1 MPYDELGNYIQG
13 DEPSVD
19 QMKYALAQRG
29 SMPLRNGSDVPYLA
43 SEVPSISVPAQSK
56 APPRPASSAT
66 NIVQALADKFG
77 ITAIPQSILSMAS
90 GLTSIPV
97 SSAYGVYKGVTS
109 PNFGTQ
115 AGVEEGRQASE
126 RLQQAMTYEPT
137 SQASKDINE
146 SLAKALE
153 ASKLPPYIGGI
164 PRARPILTPN
174 DVRVM
179 GANAKRVA
187 GEVGDIKADFVN
199 AQSGIRRENV
209 FGEPTL
215 GVKAQGAVESVAP
228 VIYPKIEQFMENIG
242 GLKRIDVG
250 QKAKNYSKASEEIFK
265 REFTTARRAGQSVDE
280 ANITA
285 WKASQLDDV
294 PEGAPGSLGT
304 RYLPMTDRLVQESML
319 GELEFEPKAT
329 PRRSAPK
336 DLLKTADALSMEN
349 FGTTFDNLTPEQKVQ
364 LRDYALALRTVG
376 KSANLPAALEAY
388 PELAGYRYEYTPTRS
403 KIAGG
408 FGRQSKSITVES
420 PKREAAGSTIHELT
434 HAIQEIE
441 GLPQGANTAMFDL
454 TTAQGRKYQ
463 KYVGELQDE
472 KEALFHAG
480 FIQKKANEF
489 GIPLDEYIKQNNAEI
504 DSLFQKEK
512 KSITSREANVLNRM
526 DELALKHTPEELE
539 AMMKDLQSKIDKN
552 PRNPFYAYKQVFG
565 EAHARNAERRSKIPF
580 NLRREIFP
588 ESTLDVPRSELRYSD
603 VQAEG
608 PDLQLKVDEKP
619 KRQSKAEAEALGLYH
634 PVGGGVKLKRP
645 ISEMDIQTMDNPDMP
660 LKPRKELSPEEMV
673 GGAIIPL
680 SMDLSSAGKIIT
692 GVGGKELIVPVKTQG
707 GYQFMQWN
715 GDSWSSLPNVSK
727 RIGNQI
733 QTAREMEGVDPDKI
747 FGVTKTMSP
756 TAVDFNHMTTE
767 VLLNQFD
774 PTTIPKPIAKS
785 FNTLVRDQ
793 GVKNQ
798 KTGVINYPFKTF
810 EGIETP
816 EGRAQLLEISNWGGE
831 LRKNMINK
839 MSLKDFREAGFPD
852 VAEARAAVSAPEL
865 LDQPIGMI
873 GHGITRFD
881 PSGELN
887 LDPAD
892 PHYTYTAN
900 IKGHP
905 TMGAYAGAF
914 KTPVSN
920 EVAFKPYFDE
930 RRALNRL
937 QSADDRAFTMS
948 MPIQKTNQEWLDTVM
963 AEMDAQDRAI
973 KEGLTMDEA
982 RLAIMRKEEEPK
994 QLSPKDDVGFYSN
1007 VQKAALNLKRQSGN
1021 GQAYMNDIKKQAG
1034 VHSDELEAMG
1044 LPEFLDSKKSFTTKE
1059 VQDFIRKNRL
1069 RITQTNF
1076 SESGQDYQDN
1086 LIAKIL
1092 NEQGFDFEHA
1102 PRDVINEA
1110 TVKARQIM
1118 REKRANG
1125 TLMEYDDPDNPA
1137 ENKVLYGPDEYEEYM
1152 TPGGRNYREL
1162 ILQSPKKA
1170 SIKVEAPDV
1179 EGATLKKKQEAGN
1192 RVSAIIYDKDG
1203 NEIGSVYNLMPSGSD
1218 KNDIETWAQNQKHL
1232 KQKEADST
1240 MKFTDGHYNAYPNTL
1255 LNLRLQDFFD
1265 VEGKKGTLI
1274 DELQSDWHQ
1283 KGRDKGYYKQP
1294 ANIPKA
1300 PKVTGQMMT
1309 VKEFADKAGID
1320 VNEYVA
1326 HRNAM
1331 QQDLGH
1337 PLIDADSKL
1346 AVLLD
1351 NDKPAVARIAMR
1363 SNGHEISEERLAKM
1377 VKDRQHGANKIAQD
1391 ALQRSFIEANASGKV
1406 ADAPYK
1412 ERWHE
1417 LGIKKAV
1424 LEGIK
1429 RGDDRIYLPVGKD
1442 VSDRYD
1448 LSKQVKELTY
1458 ANKKNGN
1465 FLINAL
1471 DNNGR
1476 PAIVKEV
1483 TEKELPDLVGKDLA
1497 NKIIADSKVNLFG
1510 NTYSGLDLKVGG
1522 EGMKKYYDEV
1532 YPAVLKKLA
1541 KQYGGKFGETE
1552 IEVGNPV
1559 FHVID
1564 QSGNRLTASGFVG
1577 QEHAIKSLE
1586 KGISKGEFPE
1596 NSTIEQVNNTRKV
1609 RYYEPSDEAK
1619 IKIQGGIAM
1628 KDGGAVHMREGGINL
1643 PEMDYQEERKPFIP
1657 PAMVLPYSG
1666 QGTTGARIMKGIP
1679 ISNKGAINLMADIAH
1694 SQTGSGTN
1702 YNVREAGI
1710 GYSHKVGPGYL
1721 GGNISHRPDS
1731 KENRFGLMYAIPM
1744 AEGGKPLTP
1753 YEQFKI
1759 QHEEMIRQG
1768 KEDIANRNKY
1778 DPYKGS
1784 GKPVPT
1790 TRSSGSA
1797 GIVPSIEPSGS
1808 GSPSLLNPLNR
1819 KNGGDVNL
1827 DAMRYALTK
1836 GK

>member
-1 MPYDELGNYIQG
+1 
-13 DEPSVD
+13 
-19 QMKYALAQRG
+19 MKYALAQRG

-43 SEVPSISVPAQSK
+43 SEVSSMSVPAQPK
-56 APPRPASSAT
+56 APPRPTSSAT

-77 ITAIPQSILSMAS
+77 ITAIPQSILSLAS
-90 GLTSIPV
+90 GIGSIPI
-97 SSAYGVYKGVTS
+97 SSAYGIYKGVTS

-199 AQSGIRRENV
+199 AQSGIRRQNI
-209 FGEPTL
+209 FDEPTL
-215 GVKAQGAVESVAP
+215 GVKAERVASELGDTLARSETFNKVADFVYP
-228 VIYPKIEQFMENIG
+228 V
-242 GLKRIDVG
+242 KRIDVG
-250 QKAKNYSKASEEIFK
+250 QKAKNYSKASEDIFK
-265 REFTTARRAGQSVDE
+265 REFTVARQSGKTVDE

-285 WKASQLDDV
+285 WRASQLDDV

-329 PRRSAPK
+329 PRKSAPK
-336 DLLKTADALSMEN
+336 DLLKTANDLSMEN
-349 FGTTFDNLTPEQKVQ
+349 FGTKYENLTPEQKVQ

-388 PELAGYRYEYTPTRS
+388 PEIADYRFEYKPTRD
-403 KIAGG
+403 KVAGG
-408 FGRQSKSITVES
+408 FGRTTKAISVES
-420 PKREAAGSTIHELT
+420 PKREAAKSTIHELQ
-434 HAIQEIE
+434 HGINDIE

-463 KYVGELQDE
+463 DYVGKLQDE
-472 KEALFHAG
+472 KEALMHAG
-480 FIQKKANEF
+480 FIQKKATEF
-489 GIPLDEYIKQNNAEI
+489 GLPLEEYIKQNNAEI

-512 KSITSREANVLNRM
+512 KGITSREANVLNRM
-526 DELALKHTPEELE
+526 DELAMKYTPEELD
-539 AMMKDLQSKIDKN
+539 AMMVDLQSKIAKN
-552 PRNPFYAYKQVFG
+552 PRNPYKAYLQVFG
-565 EAHARNAERRSKIPF
+565 EAHARNAERRSKMPF
-580 NLRREIFP
+580 NLRRETFP

-645 ISEMDIQTMDNPDMP
+645 ISEMDIQIMDNPDMP

-692 GVGGKELIVPVKTQG
+692 GVGGNKLILPVKTQG

-715 GDSWSSLPNVSK
+715 GDAWSSLPNVSK

-756 TAVDFNHMTTE
+756 TGVDFNHMTTE

-774 PTTIPKPIAKS
+774 PTTIPKPVARN
-785 FNTLVRDQ
+785 FNTLMRDQ

-798 KTGVINYPFKTF
+798 KTGVINYPFKSF

-865 LDQPIGMI
+865 LDQPIGMM
-873 GHGITRFD
+873 GHGIARFD

-905 TMGAYAGAF
+905 TKGGYAGAF

-920 EVAFKPYFDE
+920 EIAFKNYFDT
-930 RRALNRL
+930 RRALDKPK
-937 QSADDRAFTMS
+937 SSDDRAFSMS

-963 AEMDAQDRAI
+963 AEMDAQDRAL
-973 KEGLTMDEA
+973 KEGLSMDEA

-994 QLSPKDDVGFYSN
+994 QQSPKDELGFYSN
-1007 VQKAALNLKRQSGN
+1007 VEKAALNLKRQSGN

-1034 VHSDELEAMG
+1034 VHADELEAIG
-1044 LPEFLDSKKSFTTKE
+1044 LPKFLESKKTFTTPE
-1059 VQDFIRKNRL
+1059 VQEFIANNRL
-1069 RITQTNF
+1069 KVTEKKFTDADNESTDVDERLTDLTN
-1076 SESGQDYQDN
+1076 QILDN
-1086 LIAKIL
+1086 M
-1092 NEQGFDFEHA
+1092 GFDPTEA
-1102 PRDVINEA
+1102 PRYAVNEA
-1110 TVKARQIM
+1110 YEKAKKLIK
-1118 REKRANG
+1118 E
-1125 TLMEYDDPDNPA
+1125 EDVD
-1137 ENKVLYGPDEYEEYM
+1137 KVRYGGEEYEEYM
-1152 TPGGRNYREL
+1152 TSGGKNYRET
-1162 ILQSPKKA
+1162 ILQLPKRDA
-1170 SIKVEAPDV
+1170 QQVTPIDTSGWTVETLGSDPYTGQRSIKLFNENGSPVGQRSGYRGNDADAIREHVNKLQKLEQEDQNRDV
-1179 EGATLKKKQEAGN
+1179 N
-1192 RVSAIIYDKDG
+1192 FVNPR
-1203 NEIGSVYNLMPSGSD
+1203 
-1218 KNDIETWAQNQKHL
+1218 
-1232 KQKEADST
+1232 
-1240 MKFTDGHYNAYPNTL
+1240 HYTEFENVL
-1255 LNLRLQDFFD
+1255 LNLRLKDFSD
-1265 VEGKKGTLI
+1265 VDGKQGTLI

-1283 KGRDKGYYKQP
+1283 MGRDQGYKIIDTPDLKPEYDALLNK
-1294 ANIPKA
+1294 IDE
-1300 PKVTGQMMT
+1300 KVRES
-1309 VKEFADKAGID
+1309 VRKEG
-1320 VNEYVA
+1320 
-1326 HRNAM
+1326 M
-1331 QQDLGH
+1331 QNGLK
-1337 PLIDADSKL
+1337 PELIDKL
-1346 AVLLD
+1346 ADTV
-1351 NDKPAVARIAMR
+1351 VRG
-1363 SNGHEISEERLAKM
+1363 STHEEKA
-1377 VKDRQHGANKIAQD
+1377 KIADMLSEFNDINDRISNQP
-1391 ALQRSFIEANASGKV
+1391 RTKTTGV
-1406 ADAPYK
+1406 PDAPYK

-1417 LGIKKAV
+1417 IGIKKAV
-1424 LEGIK
+1424 VDAIN
-1429 RGDDRIYLPVGKD
+1429 RGDERIYLPEGKD
-1442 VSDRYD
+1442 VANRYK
-1448 LSKQVKELTY
+1448 LSKQISRVVFDDNISGGVGDAEMEDRGSGGTLHAYDLNGNQVIGKYIYTLEELKDLIGKDA
-1458 ANKKNGN
+1458 ANKLLESKAERTRSGSSGVRRRE
-1465 FLINAL
+1465 LAGIDL
-1471 DNNGR
+1471 D
-1476 PAIVKEV
+1476 
-1483 TEKELPDLVGKDLA
+1483 
-1497 NKIIADSKVNLFG
+1497 
-1510 NTYSGLDLKVGG
+1510 VGG
-1522 EGMKKYYDEV
+1522 EGMKKYYDEI

-1596 NSTIEQVNNTRKV
+1596 NSTIQKIGNTRKV
-1609 RYYEPSDEAK
+1609 RYYEPDEEAK
-1619 IKIQGGIAM
+1619 VKIQGGIAM
-1628 KDGGAVHMREGGINL
+1628 KDGGAVHM
-1643 PEMDYQEERKPFIP
+1643 
-1657 PAMVLPYSG
+1657 S
-1666 QGTTGARIMKGIP
+1666 
-1679 ISNKGAINLMADIAH
+1679 
-1694 SQTGSGTN
+1694 
-1702 YNVREAGI
+1702 
-1710 GYSHKVGPGYL
+1710 
-1721 GGNISHRPDS
+1721 
-1731 KENRFGLMYAIPM
+1731 
-1744 AEGGKPLTP
+1744 EGGKPLTP

-1759 QHEEMIRQG
+1759 DNEEKIRQG
-1768 KEDIANRNKY
+1768 KEEIANRNKY

-1790 TRSSGSA
+1790 TRPSGSA